1 MRDDQVTYPPLDV
14 PKPVAENVWIVDSGP
29 IRVLGLP
36 LPVRMTVVRLG
47 SGGLLLHSPTT
58 FSFAL
63 KSALDEIG
71 PIEHLI
77 APNTVHWMFVKEWQ
91 RHLPEVTTW
100 GAPGLRA
107 RAPVQKAGVT
117 IDRDLGVNAPE
128 AWSPDIEQVIVPG
141 AGGFC
146 EVALFHKASRTL
158 ILTDLIQNL
167 ESDKLPMPQRLLL
180 AAAGSTAP
188 NGRAPAYLR
197 AVVKLGGVPAKKA
210 GARLIALAPDRVLFT
225 HGRWFETDAAG
236 RLKQSLAWLVR

>member
-36 LPVRMTVVRLG
+36 LPVRMTVVRLA
-47 SGGLLLHSPTT
+47 SGGLLLHSPTQ

-63 KSALDEIG
+63 KSAIDALG

-77 APNTVHWMFVKEWQ
+77 APNTVHWMFVKDWQ

-107 RAPVQKAGVT
+107 RGPVQKAGVT
-117 IDRDLGVNAPE
+117 IDRDLGANAPE

-141 AGGFC
+141 AGGFR

-167 ESDKLPMPQRLLL
+167 EPDKLSLPQRLLF

-197 AVVKLGGVPAKKA
+197 AVVKLGGVAAKKA
-210 GARLIALAPDRVLFT
+210 GARLVALAPDRVVFT
-225 HGRWFETDAAG
+225 HGRWFETNGAAQ
-236 RLKQSLAWLVR
+236 LKRSLAWLVG